1 MCDRCNDTTEKS
13 KKCILCSAAAIIQ
26 DSVSSVIQIA
36 PLCGFAKNQW
46 STDECE
52 SEVLAAPFWKR
63 YLGAQHNS
71 THEVSATPV
80 CSVQCGLSWRQ
91 EATRNAKREK
101 GARMLRKRKQKE
113 DYLCCH
119 NLDPNLIFK
128 KVFSDKMECSSF
140 TFYTKYYF
148 HYSIKICI
156 VVLGSKL
163 WNQEHYSANLPN
175 TIGQIVCFDNLAPMT
190 QCNRMQQKRVFQAL
204 ASTWL
209 GLCWNCFLGKGK

>member
-1 MCDRCNDTTEKS
+1 MALPKTNGQLINVNQRC
-13 KKCILCSAAAIIQ
+13 LL
-26 DSVSSVIQIA
+26 
-36 PLCGFAKNQW
+36 PP
-46 STDECE
+46 
-52 SEVLAAPFWKR
+52 SER
-63 YLGAQHNS
+63 GAQHNS

-91 EATRNAKREK
+91 EATRNAKSEK
-101 GARMLRKRKQKE
+101 GVRTLRKRKQKE

-163 WNQEHYSANLPN
+163 WNREHYSADLPN